1 MRAKRTEWRMRGIEP
16 NKNATSF
23 SPHPS
28 CLRDATAIHLPARS
42 IAGPLWLKTVTCGLF
57 LRCFTPPRRAPEG
70 EGLIGCVHS
79 CHLGALVEK
88 SHTIETARCI
98 YAPAYP
104 PAVAHRREIPRNR
117 NENKRTR
124 IPPNA
129 CQRRLCAPRWLT
141 AEKSP
146 ASETETSK
154 HDYHGLSSAASRHTA
169 WVGQEDS
176 PHIFICSGLR
186 AWRFAGDRA
195 SAGKFLTCGRGVFD
209 RSGSGRA
216 AATRKS
222 RNEVKK
228 SRQTA

>member
-1 MRAKRTEWRMRGIEP
+1 MTWQSPGREYGRDGHHYPQTLARGG
-16 NKNATSF
+16 
-23 SPHPS
+23 SPPWQS
-28 CLRDATAIHLPARS
+28 RGNEMPPTYPRQ
-42 IAGPLWLKTVTCGLF
+42 PTC
-57 LRCFTPPRRAPEG
+57 P
-70 EGLIGCVHS
+70 
-79 CHLGALVEK
+79 
-88 SHTIETARCI
+88 
-98 YAPAYP
+98 
-104 PAVAHRREIPRNR
+104 
-117 NENKRTR
+117 
-124 IPPNA
+124 
-129 CQRRLCAPRWLT
+129 RRLCAPRWLT
-141 AEKSP
+141 AEKFP
-146 ASETETSK
+146 EIETITSE
-154 HDYHGLSSAASRHTA
+154 HDYPGLSSAASRHTA